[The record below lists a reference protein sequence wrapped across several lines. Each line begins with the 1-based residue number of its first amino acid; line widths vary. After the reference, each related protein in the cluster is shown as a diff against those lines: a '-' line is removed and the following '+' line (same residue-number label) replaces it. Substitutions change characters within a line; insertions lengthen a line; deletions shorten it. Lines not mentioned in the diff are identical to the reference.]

1 MLWKIYVWVFAVIN
15 ALSLI
20 SFSYGIS
27 LSQIIGITS
36 LILSVGLNIVAFSYA
51 YKRSLRVSALKKQ
64 IFSKKILNWLFK
76 LNLGLYGLFF
86 LFEFITFFQETL
98 GVGIR
103 LPTSGFVSVIASFP
117 SLPALYATYKL
128 AYSKPPKKKSRKKA

>member
-1 MLWKIYVWVFAVIN
+1 MLWKIYVWGFAVIN
-15 ALSLI
+15 VMSI
-20 SFSYGIS
+20 VSFQYS
-27 LSQIIGITS
+27 LSQYIGFIS
-36 LILSVGLNIVAFSYA
+36 LILSVGLNVAAFSYA
-51 YKRSLRVSALKKQ
+51 YRRPVL
-64 IFSKKILNWLFK
+64 SKPLLHWLFK

-86 LFEFITFFQETL
+86 LFEFITFFQEAI

-128 AYSKPPKKKSRKKA
+128 AYQAKKKTKAKYHKKH